1 MASLG
6 ARAVVFCFPI
16 VLGWLPLAAQ
26 SSSYHLEFDDPK
38 SGPQEVVLVNDS
50 EKPIEAFVASQ
61 RCQRA
66 HGGSRAEGS
75 EDTLFFSGL
84 RDDIRAADRSG
95 PPPSG
100 LLDPG
105 ARWRTFLVMMPER
118 GDCQNQITAVLFS
131 DGSFEGDDA
140 AIRSLKAGRD
150 GLAAAVHYWVDRIS
164 QEKPDGSTLYAMLAE
179 VKDRLA
185 ADEAK
190 RKKYPTTTQR
200 DPSAQP
206 LWEYWSS
213 QATVEGDIELLF
225 PKDLSLE
232 KPSETLRKIAN
243 MMTSWKIKIDSNLAL
258 QKLNAVFPP
267 ITESSESSR

>member
-1 MASLG
+1 
-6 ARAVVFCFPI
+6 
-16 VLGWLPLAAQ
+16 
-26 SSSYHLEFDDPK
+26 
-38 SGPQEVVLVNDS
+38 
-50 EKPIEAFVASQ
+50 
-61 RCQRA
+61 
-66 HGGSRAEGS
+66 
-75 EDTLFFSGL
+75 
-84 RDDIRAADRSG
+84 
-95 PPPSG
+95 
-100 LLDPG
+100 
-105 ARWRTFLVMMPER
+105 MMPER

-190 RKKYPTTTQR
+190 RKKYPTSTQR

-267 ITESSESSR
+267 ITELSESR